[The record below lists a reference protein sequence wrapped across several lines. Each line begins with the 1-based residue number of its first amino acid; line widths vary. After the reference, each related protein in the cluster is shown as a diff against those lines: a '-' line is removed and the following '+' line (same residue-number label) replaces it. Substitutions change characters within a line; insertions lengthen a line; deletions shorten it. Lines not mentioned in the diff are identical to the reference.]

1 MSAADGHVVATTKI
15 VDHGPDARRWTMV
28 ILAEGYREAELPK
41 FRTDVRS
48 FVDQLFRTPPY
59 TEMWC
64 ALNVYQVE
72 VASTDSG
79 ADDPA
84 VCGDGTPGSGTTAA
98 TFFDATFCFNNT
110 RRLLVGDQALALA
123 TAQAQVPEVDA
134 TVVIVNDA
142 QYGGAGGSVAW
153 FSTAPTASLIGIH
166 ELGHSAFRLADEYA
180 DANNTHAGGE
190 PLEPNITSITDRA
203 TTKWADLIQATT
215 PVPTKTNPDAT
226 CATEDNSASA
236 VAVGTVGLFEGAGR
250 TRCGLYR
257 PEHLCMM
264 KRLDQ
269 PFCAVCRR
277 AIRDR
282 LRPHLPAAL
291 PAATRGVQ
299 FTGTLA
305 ASETRRWFTY
315 DWPACW
321 HVVWTV
327 EPRSPATP
335 GPGVRWRVQAERAS
349 RDRVTYWIS
358 ITNLTSNPLE
368 VEARYEILAKD

>member
-1 MSAADGHVVATTKI
+1 MSAADGTIVATTKV
-15 VDHGPDARRWTMV
+15 VDHGPDSRRWTMV
-28 ILAEGYREAELPK
+28 ILAEGYRQAELPK
-41 FRTDVRS
+41 FRTDVRA
-48 FVDQLFRTPPY
+48 FVDQLFRTAPF

-64 ALNVYQVE
+64 ALNIYQVE
-72 VASTDSG
+72 IASTDSG

-84 VCGDGTPGSGTTAA
+84 ACGDGTVGTGTAAA

-153 FSTAPTASLIGIH
+153 FSTAPSASLIGIH

-180 DANNTHAGGE
+180 DLNNTHAGGE
-190 PLEPNITSITDRA
+190 PVEPNITTITDRA
-203 TTKWADLIQATT
+203 TTKWADLIAATT
-215 PVPTKTNPDAT
+215 PLPTKTNPDAT

-236 VAVGTVGLFEGAGR
+236 FPAGTIGLFEGGGR
-250 TRCGLYR
+250 TRCGVYR
-257 PEHLCMM
+257 PEHVCMM
-264 KRLDQ
+264 KFLDR

-277 AIRDR
+277 TIKNR
-282 LRPHLPAAL
+282 LRPHMPAAA
-291 PAATRGVQ
+291 PPVRGVQ
-299 FTGTLA
+299 FTGMLA

-321 HVVWTV
+321 HVTWTV
-327 EPRSPATP
+327 APRTPVTP
-335 GPGVRWRVQAERAS
+335 GPGVRWRVQVERAS
-349 RDRVTYWIS
+349 RERITYWIS
-358 ITNLTSNPLE
+358 ITNLTPNPLE
-368 VEARYEILAKD
+368 IEARYEILAKD